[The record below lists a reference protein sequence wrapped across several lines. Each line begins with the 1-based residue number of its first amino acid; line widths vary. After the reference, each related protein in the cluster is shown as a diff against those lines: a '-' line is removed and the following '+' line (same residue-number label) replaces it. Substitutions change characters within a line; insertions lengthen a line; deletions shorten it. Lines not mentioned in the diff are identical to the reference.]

1 MLRSSLIVAVIACIV
16 GAYAPSLFP
25 SLFQAMN
32 GSGGGSAPQPI
43 PTVALAPPPAPA
55 SASRDESYRVAEIY
69 ADRGGQYS
77 TDVVVN
83 GVIVHMMIDTGATF
97 VALSAETASRLG
109 LSLGPASYTGRVR
122 TANGIASVAPVTL
135 TSVSVGDVFVPAVQ
149 GLVMEP
155 QAGRDNLLGMS
166 FLKRLSTVEQKSGR
180 LILRQ

>member
-1 MLRSSLIVAVIACIV
+1 MLRSSLIVAVVACIV
-16 GAYAPSLFP
+16 AAYAPSLFP

-32 GSGGGSAPQPI
+32 GSGGPAAPQP
-43 PTVALAPPPAPA
+43 APAVGPSPPVQA
-55 SASRDESYRVAEIY
+55 SASRDESDRIAEIY

-109 LSLGPASYTGRVR
+109 LALGPASYTGRVR

-135 TSVSVGDVFVPAVQ
+135 TSVSVGDIFVPAVQ

-155 QAGRDNLLGMS
+155 QAGHDNLLGMS
-166 FLKRLSTVEQKSGR
+166 FLKRLSAVEQKSGR

>member
-109 LSLGPASYTGRVR
+109 LSLCARRSRTGDGASGGTGQSARHELLEAPLHGR
-122 TANGIASVAPVTL
+122 AEIGAADPAPVASAFTP
-135 TSVSVGDVFVPAVQ
+135 SS
-149 GLVMEP
+149 
-155 QAGRDNLLGMS
+155 
-166 FLKRLSTVEQKSGR
+166 
-180 LILRQ
+180 